1 MSLCQDTGH
10 ARVTTSSFYTKKT
23 TVVTHTHTHAL
34 CVHYSVWLNIGRYCS
49 GGILNVK
56 TPYPLLKYTSVHYS
70 HTSARNRSEHILCKT
85 GFTTNTHSVYL
96 YTGALAPMSL
106 LWRVWGF
113 SWEGGIR
120 GADVNVRSCFF
131 CLRWA
136 QRSPRPYLKWSSLNV
151 KWVSTMPVVFT
162 RVRSTSCWV
171 GMYSALAIL
180 SRSFR

>member
-23 TVVTHTHTHAL
+23 TVVTHTRAL
-34 CVHYSVWLNIGRYCS
+34 YVHYSVWLNIGRYCS

-56 TPYPLLKYTSVHYS
+56 TLHPLLKYTSVHPSITPTQVLRTGQSIFYVRLALLL
-70 HTSARNRSEHILCKT
+70 HRRSGSDVIVVK
-85 GFTTNTHSVYL
+85 
-96 YTGALAPMSL
+96 SL
-106 LWRVWGF
+106 GVFMR
-113 SWEGGIR
+113 R
-120 GADVNVRSCFF
+120 GDVNVRSCF

-171 GMYSALAIL
+171 GM
-180 SRSFR
+180 